1 MNSRNDASVIGGET
15 ALFAASCVL
24 RSMSATAS
32 PGVSPHS
39 A

>member
-1 MNSRNDASVIGGET
+1 MTSGNDASAIGGET
-15 ALFAASCVL
+15 ALLAARCVL
-24 RSMSATAS
+24 RNASATAS